1 MKMQSILI
9 SELLPLREMREITEK
24 TGAGIELIRFSIAS
38 ELDRLDDAIA
48 EVRSACLSG
57 PDQPH
62 LTLHGP
68 YMDLNP
74 STWDSEVRQ
83 ATMKRF
89 SQAHAAARALGAEK
103 LVLHTG
109 FIPHANFLE
118 GWPPRM
124 ADFFL
129 EWLEGR
135 SGVTIALE
143 NVFDPLWEP
152 LLEVWRRVNRPDFT
166 LCLDVGHTHC
176 YSVRPVPEWAER
188 LLPALGHVHFH
199 DNHGPQPFPRTPD
212 EHLAL
217 GAGTLPVKALL
228 ETLKGKPDLTCAIEC
243 SRKDDVVKSLE
254 VLLA

>member
-1 MKMQSILI
+1 MSSFPEWALFLYWFWEEAGFVKMQSILI

-48 EVRSACLSG
+48 EVRSTCLSG

-89 SQAHAAARALGAEK
+89 SQAHAAARALGAKK

-109 FIPHANFLE
+109 FIPNANFLE

-124 ADFFL
+124 AD
-129 EWLEGR
+129 
-135 SGVTIALE
+135 
-143 NVFDPLWEP
+143 
-152 LLEVWRRVNRPDFT
+152 
-166 LCLDVGHTHC
+166 C

-199 DNHGPQPFPRTPD
+199 DNHGPQPFLRTPD

-228 ETLKGKPDLTCAIEC
+228 EILKGKPDLTCAIEC